1 MIKRPR
7 FTLKAR
13 ILSLVVIL
21 PFLALKALLW
31 IPLLALY
38 ILVILCQ
45 ASITALHKLEGYLE
59 NLGLYILLKTKLDS
73 YRNSGSHGETLRV
86 DTASAVTS
94 GHLD

>member
-1 MIKRPR
+1 MTKRSR
-7 FTLKAR
+7 FTLRAR

-21 PFLALKALLW
+21 PFLALRALLW

-38 ILVILCQ
+38 ILVTLCQ
-45 ASITALHKLEGYLE
+45 ASITAFHKLEGYLE
-59 NLGLYILLKTKLDS
+59 NLGLYILLKTQLDS
-73 YRNSGSHGETLRV
+73 YRNNGSHSETPRV